1 MKRSTCQYLFVTG
14 IALMACACFA
24 TTPNLRGGI
33 VSDTQSYP
41 GRKTDWGQKNLC
53 GALRYLKNK
62 KIDVLI
68 YAGDIANNGHATVY
82 REYHEIMDEVFGK
95 EKPETVVIMGNHDFW
110 KDGNMNTPGPEAI
123 ATFKAGMKLDS
134 IHTHKVVKGYDF
146 IGLSA
151 ENSYQSGWNKLYGAS
166 ARKFLKE
173 KISAALKRAP
183 ERPVFVVTHEPAAGT
198 VYGSSYGG
206 HPSFAACLTPYPG
219 VVHFAGHS
227 HFSLEDERSIH
238 QRDFTAV
245 GTSSLNYCDLEE
257 GRENGPRAPYA
268 RECVEF
274 LYMEVFDDR
283 LDLHRLNL
291 LHGCRE
297 IKPGKLWSVP
307 LPLSKE
313 TFFYTEKR
321 ADSRKAPVFPEG
333 AKIEAVPDRIPF
345 TGIRLKFDAATHDD
359 FVHTYIVDLQEY
371 RPDGSWGEASRL
383 LYFSDFARGLDRITS
398 QPVLTIKAKHFKGN
412 SEYRITVSA
421 MESFGKIGNSIST
434 MIRTPERAV
443 IPGEK

>member
-1 MKRSTCQYLFVTG
+1 M
-14 IALMACACFA
+14 
-24 TTPNLRGGI
+24 
-33 VSDTQSYP
+33 
-41 GRKTDWGQKNLC
+41 
-53 GALRYLKNK
+53 
-62 KIDVLI
+62 
-68 YAGDIANNGHATVY
+68 
-82 REYHEIMDEVFGK
+82 
-95 EKPETVVIMGNHDFW
+95 
-110 KDGNMNTPGPEAI
+110 
-123 ATFKAGMKLDS
+123 
-134 IHTHKVVKGYDF
+134 
-146 IGLSA
+146 
-151 ENSYQSGWNKLYGAS
+151 
-166 ARKFLKE
+166 
-173 KISAALKRAP
+173 
-183 ERPVFVVTHEPAAGT
+183 VTHEPAAGT

-206 HPSFAACLTPYPG
+206 HPSLAACLTPYPG

-257 GRENGPRAPYA
+257 GRENGPRPPYA

-398 QPVLTIKAKHFKGN
+398 QPVLTIKARHFKGN